1 MVNNGSLQSHVEE
14 DDDFSSGYFDNP
26 MSSLGG
32 LDLDDSDPLSM
43 AIGGLGLSLESPNR
57 YVWRPYIS
65 IIHLKNGYRIMI
77 SVLCIAC
84 QACLVYD

>member
-1 MVNNGSLQSHVEE
+1 MNNGSLQSHVEE

-43 AIGGLGLSLESPNR
+43 AIGGLGLNLESPNR
-57 YVWRPYIS
+57 AHELTSSSPTS
-65 IIHLKNGYRIMI
+65 PIHQVRHR
-77 SVLCIAC
+77 
-84 QACLVYD
+84 

>member
-1 MVNNGSLQSHVEE
+1 MGLMNNGSLQSHVEE

-43 AIGGLGLSLESPNR
+43 AIGTG
-57 YVWRPYIS
+57 YAYIY
-65 IIHLKNGYRIMI
+65 IYM
-77 SVLCIAC
+77 SVYI
-84 QACLVYD
+84 